1 MDKADEDDQTT
12 AVAASCG
19 CEAIVPPK
27 TNRREPWT
35 YDRETCK
42 RRNEVARMFGLIK
55 ENRNVATR
63 SDKLDATYSSC
74 VYLAFIAVVL
84 RDLA

>member
-1 MDKADEDDQTT
+1 MDKACADDQTR
-12 AVAASCG
+12 AVVASG
-19 CEAIVPPK
+19 GSGAIVPPK

-42 RRNEVARMFGLIK
+42 RRIEVARMFGLFK